1 MPVQCPVVE
10 EQEAISGIRVFLA
23 RSEDGTVGNVEQDS
37 RSSRLDGAGQ
47 QPFLPG
53 VIRNDHMARKP
64 GREALYHTQKAETE
78 RPFRNPEPAGIKFRK
93 DIVNVKNEWSSP
105 ESRQKGRENQKIGH
119 RMNMDDVVLLTKI
132 ADGDLTEGPRQEKK
146 NAPNVGA

>member
-10 EQEAISGIRVFLA
+10 EQEAISGIGVFLA

-64 GREALYHTQKAETE
+64 GSAASYHTHKAETE
-78 RPFRNPEPAGIKFRK
+78 RPFRIPEPAGTKFQK
-93 DIVNVKNEWSSP
+93 DIVNVNNAWSSS
-105 ESRQKGRENQKIGH
+105 ESRQKGIENHEICHG
-119 RMNMDDVVLLTKI
+119 MNID
-132 ADGDLTEGPRQEKK
+132 
-146 NAPNVGA
+146 

>member
-64 GREALYHTQKAETE
+64 GREALYHTQKAENVG
-78 RPFRNPEPAGIKFRK
+78 PFRTPEPAGIKFGR
-93 DIVNVKNEWSSP
+93 DIETVQNEWSYP
-105 ESRQKGRENQKIGH
+105 ESPKQGRGN
-119 RMNMDDVVLLTKI
+119 
-132 ADGDLTEGPRQEKK
+132 P
-146 NAPNVGA
+146 